1 MANVI
6 VGGVGRQHTVYASAA
21 RTATPD
27 TQELELPG
35 GVKYGMFVLNAT
47 ALTATPSIVMKV
59 EGVDR
64 TTNTTWLLLE
74 DAAVTTASPTQS
86 TLEIGPGLTA
96 SANAVADAHLPPVIR
111 ITVTHGDAD
120 SITYAVGANFA

>member
-6 VGGVGRQHTVYASAA
+6 STVIGRSHTVLASAA

-35 GVKYGMFVLNAT
+35 GAQYVTLILDAT
-47 ALTATPSIVMKV
+47 AVTATPSVVMKV

-64 TTNTTWLLLE
+64 LSGKVWTLLE
-74 DAAVTTASPTQS
+74 DAAVTSVSTS
-86 TLEIGPGLTA
+86 TLHLGPGLTA
-96 SANAVADAHLPPVIR
+96 AANVTANVHVPPVVR
-111 ITVTHGDAD
+111 ITCTHADAD
-120 SITYAVGANFA
+120 SITYSVGAHFS

>member
-6 VGGVGRQHTVYASAA
+6 RGGVGRAVEVYASAA
-21 RTATPD
+21 RTTTPD
-27 TQELELPG
+27 TVELELPG
-35 GVKYGMFVLNAT
+35 GTTYGMFVLNAT
-47 ALTATPSIVMKV
+47 ALASTPSIVMKV

-64 TTNTTWLLLE
+64 TTGTVWLLLA

-86 TLEIGPGLTA
+86 TLEIGPGVA
-96 SANAVADAHLPPVIR
+96 AVANAAAARHLPPVIR
-111 ITVTHGDAD
+111 ITVTHGNAN

>member
-6 VGGVGRQHTVYASAA
+6 SQAGRSHTVLASAA

-35 GVKYGMFVLNAT
+35 GTRFATLVLDVT
-47 ALTATPSIVMKV
+47 AVTATPALTMKL

-64 TTNTTWLLLE
+64 LSGKVWTIIE
-74 DAAVTTASPTQS
+74 DAAVATVS
-86 TLEIGPGLTA
+86 TSLLHAGPGLTA
-96 SANAVADAHLPPVIR
+96 AANVTANAMIPPVVR
-111 ITVTHGDAD
+111 VTVTHGDAD
-120 SITYAVGANFA
+120 SATYSVGAHFS

>member
-6 VGGVGRQHTVYASAA
+6 TRVQRSHEVYASAA

-35 GVKYGMFVLNAT
+35 GVKYGAFVLDVT
-47 ALTATPSIVMKV
+47 AVTATPSLTMKV

-64 TTNTTWLLLE
+64 VSGKVWTILA
-74 DAAVTTASPTQS
+74 DAAVSTVSTS
-86 TLEIGPGLTA
+86 TLFIGPGLTA
-96 SANAVADAHLPPVIR
+96 AANAVANDFLPPVIR

-120 SITYAVGANFA
+120 SATYSVGAHFA